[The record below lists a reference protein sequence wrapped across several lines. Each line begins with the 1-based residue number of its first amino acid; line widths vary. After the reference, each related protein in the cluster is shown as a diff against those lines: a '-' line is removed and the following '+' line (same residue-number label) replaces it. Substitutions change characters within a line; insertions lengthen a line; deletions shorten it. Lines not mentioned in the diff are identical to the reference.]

1 MILLFSLAIAVGFA
15 LLFYYIKIYKNML
28 HRISEA
34 LKRISFGD
42 YDFRLFPYG
51 REEYKELALLLN
63 KVAEE
68 QKRLLLISQNKQ
80 QQLQILFSLIKDP
93 FLVLDQKGNVL
104 FQNESSKSLCGE
116 VEGRSFWELRS
127 SSLRE
132 AIQRLRKN
140 PSLMFELELNS
151 KSFLLRG
158 SESPEGELLVFLY
171 DLTLM
176 KNLERFKK
184 DLIGIVSHELR
195 TPLTAIKASLEALKE
210 EEEGR
215 YRYLEII
222 ERNLERMLRLIED
235 LLSLSVLE
243 SGRVKLELKEFD
255 LHEVLQDLLPSFQ
268 KMANEKALRLILE
281 VPKPFILRADQL
293 RLYELLYN
301 LLDNAIR
308 FTEKGWVKLKAQKTK
323 EGVIIEISDSGIGI
337 PPFEMDKI
345 FERFYVIDKSR
356 SRKKGGT
363 GLGLSIVKHIVELHG
378 GKIEVK
384 SRLGEGST
392 FTVFLPSKFDEN

>member
-1 MILLFSLAIAVGFA
+1 
-15 LLFYYIKIYKNML
+15 
-28 HRISEA
+28 
-34 LKRISFGD
+34 
-42 YDFRLFPYG
+42 
-51 REEYKELALLLN
+51 
-63 KVAEE
+63 
-68 QKRLLLISQNKQ
+68 
-80 QQLQILFSLIKDP
+80 
-93 FLVLDQKGNVL
+93 
-104 FQNESSKSLCGE
+104 
-116 VEGRSFWELRS
+116 
-127 SSLRE
+127 
-132 AIQRLRKN
+132 
-140 PSLMFELELNS
+140 
-151 KSFLLRG
+151 
-158 SESPEGELLVFLY
+158 
-171 DLTLM
+171 
-176 KNLERFKK
+176 
-184 DLIGIVSHELR
+184 
-195 TPLTAIKASLEALKE
+195 
-210 EEEGR
+210 
-215 YRYLEII
+215 
-222 ERNLERMLRLIED
+222 MLRLIED

>member
-1 MILLFSLAIAVGFA
+1 
-15 LLFYYIKIYKNML
+15 ML